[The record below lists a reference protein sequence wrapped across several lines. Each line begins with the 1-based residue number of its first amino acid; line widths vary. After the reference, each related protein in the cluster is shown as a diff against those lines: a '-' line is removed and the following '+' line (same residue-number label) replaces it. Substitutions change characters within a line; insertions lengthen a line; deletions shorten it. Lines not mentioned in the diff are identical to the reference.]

1 MSQSPEPTILYCAAD
16 LIWATRIKATAEA
29 LSLNARPVRNADML
43 TARLADS
50 QIRGLILD
58 LDAGPVAFD
67 LLAQARVATNP
78 IPVVVFGPHVA
89 VDLLERARAGGADQV
104 MPRGAFDKGLPEI
117 LKALWS
123 LPR

>member
-1 MSQSPEPTILYCAAD
+1 MIDPPAATILYAAAD

-29 LSLNARPVRNADML
+29 LGILARPARSVQMLAD
-43 TARLADS
+43 RLADS

-67 LLAQARVATNP
+67 LLTHARAAPSP
-78 IPVVVFGPHVA
+78 IHVVVFGPHIA
-89 VDLLERARAGGADQV
+89 TDLLDRARAAGADHV